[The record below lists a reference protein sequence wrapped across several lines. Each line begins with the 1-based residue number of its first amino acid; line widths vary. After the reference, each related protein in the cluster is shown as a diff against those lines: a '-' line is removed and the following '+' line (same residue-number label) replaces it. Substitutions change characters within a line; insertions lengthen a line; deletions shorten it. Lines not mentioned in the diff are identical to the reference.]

1 MKKILSIIIL
11 LAALNACMVGPK
23 YTRPEIKSP
32 ESWIEQSKF
41 VDPNDSIANLE
52 WFELFQDSVLNGLI
66 DTALKYN
73 YNLANAVIRIEQSR
87 EAYGISKANQWPAL
101 GYQANGQVHSANSLS
116 PNNFNFGA
124 TASWEID
131 FWGKLR
137 HAKKAA
143 YYDLLASEEGVK
155 AVTTILISDV
165 ASLYFQIRDLD
176 NRLLIANNTVKS
188 RTMYFNLVNERF
200 KGGNVAELD
209 MLQADQQLQLAK
221 ATVSSL
227 TRQLNA
233 SERSMNILL
242 GQMPQNMPRGLEN
255 VDQQNIPLI
264 PAGLPSTLLE
274 QRPDVKQAEYQL
286 ESQTHRIGVAQAARF
301 PSLSLTGLLG
311 FASTDLSSLVTDA
324 SFAGS
329 ASAAILGPIFNF
341 GANKKRVNLQ
351 REETKIAANNY
362 VNVYI
367 SALGEV
373 ESSLVAVQTLGD
385 EYEARKRQAEAA
397 SKALMLSQERYNQG
411 YSDYL
416 EVLIAETAMF
426 DSELAASATKSQQL
440 SSYVQLY
447 RSLGGGW

>member
-11 LAALNACMVGPK
+11 LTALNACMVGPK
-23 YTRPEIKSP
+23 YSRPEMKSP
-32 ESWIEQSKF
+32 SVWMEQSKF
-41 VDPNDSIANLE
+41 VDPNDTITNLK
-52 WFELFQDSVLNGLI
+52 WFELFQDSILNGLI

-73 YNLANAVIRIEQSR
+73 YNLANAVMRIEQSR
-87 EAYGISKANQWPAL
+87 EIYGITKANQLPAF
-101 GYQANGQVHSANSLS
+101 GYQASGTLNTG
-116 PNNFNFGA
+116 PNAGNAFNFGA

-143 YYDLLASEEGVK
+143 YYEYLASEEGVK
-155 AVTTILISDV
+155 AVTTILVSDV

-176 NRLLIANNTVKS
+176 NRLSIAKHTVDS
-188 RTMYFNLVNERF
+188 RTIYFNLINERF
-200 KGGNVAELD
+200 KGGDVSELD
-209 MLQADQQLQLAK
+209 QLQADQQLQLAK

-227 TRQLNA
+227 TRLLSA
-233 SERSMNILL
+233 SERGMNILL
-242 GQMPQNMPRGLEN
+242 GQAPQIISRGLEN

-286 ESQTHRIGVAQAARF
+286 EAQTHKIGVAQASRF

-311 FASTDLSSLVTDA
+311 FASPDLSSLVSDA
-324 SFAGS
+324 AFGGS

-351 REETKIAANNY
+351 REETKIAANIY
-362 VNVYI
+362 VNTYI

-385 EYEARKRQAEAA
+385 EYDARKRQAEAA
-397 SKALMLSQERYNQG
+397 TKALMLSQERYNQG
-411 YSDYL
+411 YTDYL
-416 EVLIAETAMF
+416 EVLIAETSML

-447 RSLGGGW
+447 KSLGGGW

>member
-1 MKKILSIIIL
+1 MKKIISIIIL
-11 LAALNACMVGPK
+11 LTALNACMVGPK
-23 YTRPEIKSP
+23 YTRPDIKSP
-32 ESWIEQSKF
+32 QAWMEQSKF
-41 VDPNDSIANLE
+41 VDPNDTITNLK
-52 WFELFQDSVLNGLI
+52 WFQLFQDPVLNGLI

-73 YNLANAVIRIEQSR
+73 YNLANAVLRIEQSR
-87 EAYGISKANQWPAL
+87 EVYGITKANQLPSF
-101 GYQANGQVHSANSLS
+101 GYQASGTLNTGSNSS
-116 PNNFNFGA
+116 NAFNFGA

-137 HAKKAA
+137 HAKKSA
-143 YYDLLASEEGVK
+143 YYELLASEEGVK
-155 AVTTILISDV
+155 AVTTILVSDV

-176 NRLLIANNTVKS
+176 NRLALAKHTVES
-188 RTMYFNLVNERF
+188 RTTYFNLVNERF
-200 KGGNVAELD
+200 KGGEVAELD
-209 MLQADQQLQLAK
+209 MLQADQQLQLAM

-227 TRQLNA
+227 TRLLNA

-274 QRPDVKQAEYQL
+274 QRPDVRQAEYLL
-286 ESQTHRIGVAQAARF
+286 ESQTHRIGVAQASRF

-311 FASTDLSSLVTDA
+311 FASPDLSSLVSDA
-324 SFAGS
+324 AFGGS

-367 SALGEV
+367 AALGEV

-397 SKALMLSQERYNQG
+397 TKALMLSQERYNQG
-411 YSDYL
+411 YTDYL

>member
-1 MKKILSIIIL
+1 MKKLISIIIL
-11 LAALNACMVGPK
+11 LTALNGCMVGPK
-23 YTRPEIKSP
+23 YTRPVINSP
-32 ESWIEQSKF
+32 QAWMEQSKF
-41 VDPNDSIANLE
+41 VDPNDTITNLK
-52 WFELFQDSVLNGLI
+52 WFALFQDSVLNGLI

-73 YNLANAVIRIEQSR
+73 YNLANAVLRIEQSR
-87 EAYGISKANQWPAL
+87 EVYGISKANQLPSF
-101 GYQANGQVHSANSLS
+101 GYQANGQLNSGS
-116 PNNFNFGA
+116 NPNNAFNFGA

-137 HAKKAA
+137 HAKKSA
-143 YYDLLASEEGVK
+143 YYELLASEEGVK

-165 ASLYFQIRDLD
+165 AGLYFQIRDLD
-176 NRLLIANNTVKS
+176 NRLLIAKRTVDS
-188 RTMYFNLVNERF
+188 RTIYFNLITERF
-200 KGGNVAELD
+200 KGGDVSELD
-209 MLQADQQLQLAK
+209 KLQADQQLQLAM
-221 ATVSSL
+221 ATVSNL
-227 TRQLNA
+227 TRILNA

-242 GQMPQNMPRGLEN
+242 GQMPQNMPRGLKN
-255 VDQQNIPLI
+255 TDQKNIPLI

-286 ESQTHRIGVAQAARF
+286 ESQTHRIGVAQASRF

-311 FASTDLSSLVTDA
+311 FASPELSSLVTDA
-324 SFAGS
+324 SFAGG

-367 SALGEV
+367 AALGEV

-397 SKALMLSQERYNQG
+397 TKALTLSQERYNQG
-411 YSDYL
+411 YTDYL

-426 DSELAASATKSQQL
+426 DSELAASVTKAEQL
-440 SSYVQLY
+440 SSYVSLY

>member
-1 MKKILSIIIL
+1 MKKILGIIL
-11 LAALNACMVGPK
+11 LLTALNSCMVGPK
-23 YTRPEIKSP
+23 YTRPEMKSP
-32 ESWIEQSKF
+32 TAWMEQSKF
-41 VDPNDSIANLE
+41 VNPNDTITNLK
-52 WFELFQDSVLNGLI
+52 WFQLFQDSVLNGLI

-73 YNLANAVIRIEQSR
+73 YNLANAVMRIEQSR
-87 EAYGISKANQWPAL
+87 EVYGITKANQFPAF
-101 GYQANGQVHSANSLS
+101 GYQASGTLNSGPNSSSA
-116 PNNFNFGA
+116 FNFGA

-143 YYDLLASEEGVK
+143 YYEYLASEEGVK
-155 AVTTILISDV
+155 AVTTILVSDV

-176 NRLLIANNTVKS
+176 NRLTIAKRTVDS
-188 RTMYFNLVNERF
+188 RTIYFNLVNERF
-200 KGGNVAELD
+200 KGGDVAELD
-209 MLQADQQLQLAK
+209 KLQADQQLQLAM

-242 GQMPQNMPRGLEN
+242 GEIPQNIPRGIEN
-255 VDQQNIPLI
+255 TEQQNIPLI

-274 QRPDVKQAEYQL
+274 QRPDVKQAEYLL
-286 ESQTHRIGVAQAARF
+286 EAQTHKIGIAQASRF

-311 FASTDLSSLVTDA
+311 FASPDLSSLVSDA
-324 SFAGS
+324 AFGGS
-329 ASAAILGPIFNF
+329 ATAAILGPIFNF

-362 VNVYI
+362 VNTYI

-373 ESSLVAVQTLGD
+373 ESSLVAVQTLAD
-385 EYEARKRQAEAA
+385 EYEARRHQAEAA
-397 SKALMLSQERYNQG
+397 TKALMLSQERYNQG
-411 YSDYL
+411 YTDYL
-416 EVLIAETAMF
+416 EVLIAETSML

-447 RSLGGGW
+447 KSLGGGW